1 MEEIPQSKGG
11 CVLLYD
17 GEVKALI
24 NSGKK
29 SSSSKHNC
37 LIEEVPQ
44 SKGGGVLLYDG
55 EVRIL
60 VHSC

>member
-11 CVLLYD
+11 GGLLYD
-17 GEVKALI
+17 GEVRALTLMWEKPRSPKD
-24 NSGKK
+24 NS
-29 SSSSKHNC
+29 
-37 LIEEVPQ
+37 LMEEIPQ